1 MTRSRFG
8 MCTDR
13 VVPDDTIAM
22 YLYDRSFFPLG
33 SGSNT
38 KHRVLDVCMHLPSKH
53 IGLDHQEAKR
63 IYPISPIFLGAFVY
77 ALLFSS
83 PETLLARA
91 YI

>member
-1 MTRSRFG
+1 MTRSRSG

-22 YLYDRSFFPLG
+22 YLYDRSFFTLG
-33 SGSNT
+33 SGPNT
-38 KHRVLDVCMHLPSKH
+38 KHRVLDVCMHLPDKH
-53 IGLDHQEAKR
+53 IRLDQEAKR

-83 PETLLARA
+83 PETLLSRA

>member
-1 MTRSRFG
+1 MTHSRSG

-22 YLYDRSFFPLG
+22 YLYDRSFFTLG

-53 IGLDHQEAKR
+53 IGLDHQEFTPFPQ
-63 IYPISPIFLGAFVY
+63 YFS
-77 ALLFSS
+77 ALSYMLSS
-83 PETLLARA
+83 PLRQKRFSHERT
-91 YI
+91 YN